1 MKNLEIMKL
10 PQNPVNHKLR
20 PGGLFALFL
29 FGLLCSQVLALDADS
44 TTNAT
49 TTDSPLAVHTPPR
62 VGHTYQFPND
72 REYVYTNPKPFQFL
86 QRIPG
91 DFSIY
96 FRETFQVKNLWKMGA
111 IAGVTA
117 LMVAYD
123 QPIVDEAQRFGRQ
136 WGISNKEGLDAYFS
150 IAGLPVR
157 GPTDVGSAMYFIGDG
172 WTHTLIAA
180 SFFGYGLA
188 AKNTRALQTAS
199 QLAEGMITTGLI
211 SVQFLKHITGRETP
225 NRASAPGGVW
235 RLFPNQIDYHKHVP
249 NYDAYPSGHLA
260 TAMMTVTVIA
270 ENYPEHKYIR
280 PLGYTLMTIVSYQM
294 LNNGVH
300 WISDYPLAL
309 SMGYAFGKIA
319 VRRGRTEVEQEHST
333 GGIKSEREKTTSL
346 ALAPVRL
353 GPHTIG
359 VGLVYTF

>member
-1 MKNLEIMKL
+1 MEYLEAMKL
-10 PQNPVNHKLR
+10 PQNRSNHKMM
-20 PGGLFALFL
+20 PGALIVLFL
-29 FGLLCSQVLALDADS
+29 FGLFYSRVFASGTDS
-44 TTNAT
+44 TMTSPIR
-49 TTDSPLAVHTPPR
+49 DSSLAVHTPPR
-62 VGHTYQFPND
+62 VGRTYQFPND
-72 REYVYTNPKPFQFL
+72 REFVYKNPKPLQFL
-86 QRIPG
+86 QQIPG

-111 IAGVTA
+111 MAGVTA

-319 VRRGRTEVEQEHST
+319 VRRGRTEVEREHST
-333 GGIKSEREKTTSL
+333 GGMNRERDNTSSF

-359 VGLVYTF
+359 VGIVYTF

>member
-1 MKNLEIMKL
+1 M
-10 PQNPVNHKLR
+10 
-20 PGGLFALFL
+20 
-29 FGLLCSQVLALDADS
+29 
-44 TTNAT
+44 
-49 TTDSPLAVHTPPR
+49 
-62 VGHTYQFPND
+62 
-72 REYVYTNPKPFQFL
+72 PKPFQFL
-86 QRIPG
+86 QRLPG

-96 FRETFQVKNLWKMGA
+96 FRETFQVRNIWKMGA
-111 IAGVTA
+111 IAAMTGI
-117 LMVAYD
+117 MVAYD
-123 QPIVDEAQRFGRQ
+123 QPIVDEAQRLGRQ
-136 WGISNKEGLDAYFS
+136 WHISNKEGLDAYFS
-150 IAGLPVR
+150 IVGLPVR
-157 GPTDVGSAMYFIGDG
+157 GPTDLGSAMYFIGDG
-172 WTHTLIAA
+172 WTHTLVAA
-180 SFFGYGLA
+180 SFFTYGLI

-225 NRASAPGGVW
+225 NRATAPGGVW

-249 NYDAYPSGHLA
+249 KYDAYPSGHLA

-319 VRRGRTEVEQEHST
+319 VRRGRTELNEGHST
-333 GGIKSEREKTTSL
+333 GQINTEKGTAESLTLSPVLLGQNTFGIRIK
-346 ALAPVRL
+346 
-353 GPHTIG
+353 
-359 VGLVYTF
+359 YTF